1 MKLYVTP
8 TADHLEASINPY
20 FEYVSSYPMHT
31 ETKNVSTIG
40 NSDEQAGCTSIPIE
54 LVSWQG
60 VDIMLYGV
68 LKERLLL
75 FSNNL
80 ESKSL
85 LGTGRA

>member
-20 FEYVSSYPMHT
+20 SKPVSSYPMHT
-31 ETKNVSTIG
+31 ETKNVPTIG
-40 NSDEQAGCTSIPIE
+40 NSDEQAGCTSIPLE
-54 LVSWQG
+54 LVPSKG

-80 ESKSL
+80 ESKSIL
-85 LGTGRA
+85 RTGRA